1 MSGDASTPRYNAGM
15 CSALTRWLALF
26 AVATLL
32 ACGGSGPRMDKL
44 ADDAVILAFGDSL
57 TFGTGA
63 AKEDSYPAQLERSIK
78 RKVVNAG
85 VPGETSAAG
94 LERLGEVL
102 EEVKPALLILCH
114 GGNDFLRKMDDAKA
128 ASNVRAMIAMAR
140 EKDIAVVLLA
150 TPKPTL
156 PPSVP
161 PFYRQIA
168 EEAGVAF
175 EEGVVKSV
183 LLDRD
188 LKSDL
193 VHPNAEGYRRIARAL
208 EKTLRR
214 SGAV

>member
-1 MSGDASTPRYNAGM
+1 MDLQ
-15 CSALTRWLALF
+15 SARLLSLVLCA
-26 AVATLL
+26 ALL
-32 ACGGSGPRMDKL
+32 ACGGSSPRMDKL

-57 TFGTGA
+57 TYGTGA
-63 AKEDSYPAQLERSIK
+63 ARQDSYPAQLERGIK
-78 RKVVNAG
+78 RRVVNAG
-85 VPGETSAAG
+85 VPGETSSAG

-102 EEVKPALLILCH
+102 EEVKPSLLILCH
-114 GGNDFLRKMDDAKA
+114 GGNDFLRKMDESRA
-128 ASNVRAMIAMAR
+128 AGNVRAMIAMAR

-161 PFYRQIA
+161 PFYRRVA
-168 EEAGVAF
+168 EEAGVGF
-175 EEGVVKSV
+175 EEAVVKEV

-193 VHPNAEGYRRIARAL
+193 VHPNAEGYRRIAKAL
-208 EKTLRR
+208 EKLLRR

>member
-1 MSGDASTPRYNAGM
+1 MPGM
-15 CSALTRWLALF
+15 RLRFTRLLPLLLMAALA
-26 AVATLL
+26 
-32 ACGGSGPRMDKL
+32 ACGGSSPRMERL

-57 TFGTGA
+57 TYGTGA
-63 AKEDSYPAQLERSIK
+63 AKEDSYPAQLERGIK
-78 RKVVNAG
+78 RQVVNAG

-102 EEVKPALLILCH
+102 DEVKPALLILCH
-114 GGNDFLRKMDDAKA
+114 GGNDFLRKMDEARA

-161 PFYRQIA
+161 PFYRHIA
-168 EEAGVAF
+168 EETGVGF
-175 EEGVVKSV
+175 EEAVVKDV

-208 EKTLRR
+208 EKMLRR

>member
-1 MSGDASTPRYNAGM
+1 MPAWSSRLVLLFLCA
-15 CSALTRWLALF
+15 ALA
-26 AVATLL
+26 
-32 ACGGSGPRMDKL
+32 ACGGSTPRMDKL
-44 ADDAVILAFGDSL
+44 ADDAVVLAFGDSL
-57 TFGTGA
+57 TYGTGA
-63 AKEDSYPAQLERSIK
+63 AREDSYPAQLERGIK

-94 LERLGEVL
+94 LERLGDVL

-114 GGNDFLRKMDDAKA
+114 GGNDFLRKMDEAGA

-140 EKDIAVVLLA
+140 QKDIAVVLLA

-161 PFYRQIA
+161 AFYRQIA
-168 EEAGVAF
+168 EETGVGF
-175 EEGVVKSV
+175 EEAVVKKV

-193 VHPNAEGYRRIARAL
+193 VHPNAEGYRLIAGSL
-208 EKTLRR
+208 EKMLRR
-214 SGAV
+214 SGAL